1 MEGGK
6 KKKEFKTLSC
16 KIFLTG
22 GAEMRKKIILLVV
35 LCLCL
40 TIPAMVAGAEKFPT
54 KPIEVVVPFAAG
66 GSTDVL
72 ARLVAKYAP
81 KYFDKPL
88 IIIDKPGGGGVTGT
102 EGVVRSN
109 PDGYTLYLGYGSGHD
124 LVMPHFQK
132 LPYETFKDLIPVCR
146 LSVHSIVMI
155 IRSDAPYKT
164 MKEFIEWG
172 KKREQVTAS
181 VSTKAGSVD
190 ITFQALGKATGLKIV
205 SVPFRGGAESV
216 TAIVG
221 GQTDCGGNHPSEI
234 ISHIKAKRLIPIG
247 VALDSRDPAIPDV
260 PTFKELG
267 YPVVSAGS
275 VKGVAAPK
283 GTPPEVIRYLAERF
297 KKVCEDQ
304 EFIKSMKDI
313 GQPVM
318 YLGPED
324 FGKFLKEGF
333 DEFGGLIKEFNIKL
347 E

>member
-1 MEGGK
+1 
-6 KKKEFKTLSC
+6 
-16 KIFLTG
+16 
-22 GAEMRKKIILLVV
+22 MRKSVKIIFILAICFGISLP
-35 LCLCL
+35 
-40 TIPAMVAGAEKFPT
+40 TFTWAAEKFPT
-54 KPIEVVVPFAAG
+54 KQIELIVPFAAG

-72 ARLVAKYAP
+72 ARVVAKYAP

-88 IIIDKPGGGGVTGT
+88 VVIDKPGGGGVTGT

-109 PDGYTLYLGYGSGHD
+109 PDGYTLYVGYGSGHD

-164 MKEFIEWG
+164 MREFIDWG

-267 YPVVSAGS
+267 YPVVSVGS

-283 GTPPEVIRYLAERF
+283 GTPPEVIRYLADRF

-304 EFIKSMKDI
+304 EFIKSMTDI

-324 FGKFLKEGF
+324 FGKYLKEGF
-333 DEFGGLIKEFNIKL
+333 DEFGKLIKEFNIKL

>member
-1 MEGGK
+1 M
-6 KKKEFKTLSC
+6 
-16 KIFLTG
+16 I
-22 GAEMRKKIILLVV
+22 

-40 TIPAMVAGAEKFPT
+40 VIPAMVAAAEKFPT
-54 KPIEVVVPFAAG
+54 KPIEVIVPFAAG

-88 IIIDKPGGGGVTGT
+88 VIIDKPGGGGVTGT

-109 PDGYTLYLGYGSGHD
+109 PDGYSLYLGYGSGHD

-146 LSVHSIVMI
+146 LSVHSIVMV

-164 MKEFIEWG
+164 MKEFIDWG

-324 FGKFLKEGF
+324 FGKYLKEGF
-333 DEFGGLIKEFNIKL
+333 DEFGRLIKEFDIKL